1 MLSYNG
7 INLTEGLYIK
17 LTGCKVKNDNGIYI
31 IDKDYN
37 TNPNVYTH
45 DEYLLQK
52 VNTDGTES
60 KAKYNMFFLDGKNPQ
75 RKNPDL
81 KFEVITKEDLKQAK
95 KEVSAYLK
103 SITDSEKVH
112 TFKNLDVTKIEDL
125 KEGMFI
131 KIKKGLLLVG
141 HINRITGTYKVV
153 SITEKG
159 VKLHLIGAKGEEV
172 KASYNV
178 YSGSC
183 NYYQGRPVVLLLALK
198 TIDHMFLENYMTIQE
213 SITATK
219 GELSEKVEV
228 AKEIEVKQEETETK
242 EEVKETETTEK
253 EEGETMNSKERVYYP
268 INESTARTAKHM
280 NSFSEY
286 KEGEAT
292 EEYKYYCD
300 KVYNTLDQIRTQKP
314 ALAEKAEGM
323 TERYCKKLAEYYND
337 YYRNETSCPS
347 IMISGGSNFP
357 VRKKEKQ
364 NSRRKTLMD
373 TWNYLQSY
381 ATKIENLL
389 TQEQPILSKDE
400 NAIQLI
406 IDKIATL
413 EATKETM
420 KAINKYYK
428 KNGTIEGFSGILT
441 DELTRHVEFMER
453 QGWNKSGTIFDTTNT
468 NAEIKR
474 LQARLETLQKA
485 KEKGTTET
493 ASTDTEGNE
502 LFKIVENTEVMR
514 LQLLFDGKPD
524 EETRAILKKNGF
536 RWSPKN
542 EAWQRQLTDNARYSL
557 KRVIEELKTA

>member
-31 IDKDYN
+31 IKTDYN

-45 DEYLLQK
+45 DEYLLKK

-75 RKNPDL
+75 RKNPNL
-81 KFEVITKEDLKQAK
+81 QFEVIEKEGLKQAQ
-95 KEVSAYLK
+95 KEVKAYLK

-112 TFKNLDVTKIEDL
+112 TFKDLDVTKIEDL
-125 KEGMFI
+125 REGMFI
-131 KIKKGLLLVG
+131 KINKGLLLVG

-153 SITEKG
+153 SISEKG

-178 YSGSC
+178 YAGSC
-183 NYYQGRPVVLLLALK
+183 NYYQGRPVILLLDLK

-213 SITATK
+213 RITATK
-219 GELSEKVEV
+219 GELSEKVEIEN
-228 AKEIEVKQEETETK
+228 EIEVKQEETTNVTN
-242 EEVKETETTEK
+242 EEVTKPEKK
-253 EEGETMNSKERVYYP
+253 EEGETMSSKERIYYP

-300 KVYNTLDQIRTQKP
+300 KVYNILDQIREQKP
-314 ALAEKAEGM
+314 TLAEKAEGM
-323 TERYCKKLAEYYND
+323 AGRYCKKLAEYYND

-364 NSRRKTLMD
+364 NSRRKAIMD
-373 TWNYLQSY
+373 TWNYLQGYS
-381 ATKIENLL
+381 AKIENLL

-406 IDKIATL
+406 IDKITTL
-413 EATKETM
+413 EETKETM

-428 KNGTIEGFSGILT
+428 QHGTIDGFTGNVT
-441 DELTRHVEFMER
+441 KELKRHIEFMEN
-453 QGWNKSGTIFDTTNT
+453 QGWNKGRIFDTTNT

-493 ASTDTEGNE
+493 TTNDTEGNE
-502 LFKIVENTEVMR
+502 LFKVVENTEIMR

-524 EETRAILKKNGF
+524 EGIRNILKKNGF
-536 RWSPKN
+536 RWSPRN

-557 KRVIEELKTA
+557 KRVIEQLKTA